1 MPNRSTRRA
10 AERAALKQARKASRT
25 EQPPQIA
32 ADPVVAPASEPAPI
46 SDAQLAANRANA
58 QLSTGPTSPEG
69 KATSSQNRRT
79 HGLAGAFCLLPWE
92 DRTQFE
98 TLLSDLR
105 AEYQP
110 TTITE
115 QTYVDRMAEHQWL
128 RQRCLTL
135 LPTCFDS
142 ATQSIKDEKLFALLT
157 RYQTTNERGYDK
169 CVNQL
174 EKLRAARHKEQ
185 IGFESQKRLEA
196 AESRKIEAHEARIR
210 LMNAR
215 AEDMENESAVS
226 QTLQV
231 PIPGHVKYTFQELS
245 GIFRTA
251 MCAAYELNR
260 EQEAA

>member
-1 MPNRSTRRA
+1 MSNRSARRA
-10 AERAALKQARKASRT
+10 AERAALKQARKAART
-25 EQPPQIA
+25 DQPVPETQ
-32 ADPVVAPASEPAPI
+32 PV

-58 QLSTGPTSPEG
+58 QLSTGPTSDEG

-92 DRTQFE
+92 DRTQFD
-98 TLLSDLR
+98 TLLTDLR

-135 LPTCFDS
+135 LPTCFDNE
-142 ATQSIKDEKLFALLT
+142 TQSIKDEKLFALLT

-185 IGFESQKRLEA
+185 IGFESQKRQEA
-196 AESRKIEAHEARIR
+196 AETRKIEAHEARVR

-215 AEDMENESAVS
+215 AEDMENESAMK

-245 GIFRTA
+245 RIFRTA
-251 MCAAYELNR
+251 MCAAYDQHR
-260 EQEAA
+260 RQDAA